1 MNDAIQTSHP
11 VTPFSSCPQSFPA
24 TRSLPVS
31 WLFASG
37 GLSIGASAS
46 ASVLPM
52 NVQDQFPL
60 WLSWSPCNPRDC
72 QESSTALQFKSIS
85 SLVLSLLYGPT
96 LTSILDYWK
105 NHGFD
110 YTDLCWQS
118 NNVSAFKYTV
128 LFCQSFSS
136 NEQASLNLTAAV
148 ILEPKKIN
156 TVTLSARRRWK
167 ILHCHCYPIY
177 LPWGDGTRSFDL
189 HFFNVVLY
197 TYYTYKLCAIYVH
210 IYILYIYIYI
220 YQFSSV
226 QSLSCVQLFA
236 TP

>member
-1 MNDAIQTSHP
+1 MPSSHLILCRP
-11 VTPFSSCPQSFPA
+11 LLLLPSIFPSIRVFSNEFQ
-24 TRSLPVS
+24 
-31 WLFASG
+31 LFASCG
-37 GLSIGASAS
+37 QSIGASAS

-60 WLSWSPCNPRDC
+60 WLNWSPCNPRDC

-105 NHGFD
+105 NHSFD

-167 ILHCHCYPIY
+167 ILHCHCFHSFPTY
-177 LPWGDGTRSFDL
+177 LPWSDGSQML
-189 HFFNVVLY
+189 W
-197 TYYTYKLCAIYVH
+197 
-210 IYILYIYIYI
+210 
-220 YQFSSV
+220 S
-226 QSLSCVQLFA
+226 
-236 TP
+236 